1 MPHCGRDLAQS
12 RNPGVLE
19 SAVLAAS
26 GKTAASRAKAAR
38 GRRIFLL
45 RRNIR
50 PFRSELPLYSNLF
63 ILRRNP
69 QSTRTRGAAVP
80 EAVRARR
87 YGRVSQAL
95 GDRFPHPRRI
105 FAGDEVLALGL
116 EQGGDRL
123 HARRDL
129 RLCLLSG

>member
-1 MPHCGRDLAQS
+1 MPHCGKDLAQS
-12 RNPGVLE
+12 RNQGVLE
-19 SAVLAAS
+19 LWPLTAS

-38 GRRIFLL
+38 ARRIFLL

-50 PFRSELPLYSNLF
+50 PFRSELPIYSNLF

-69 QSTRTRGAAVP
+69 QSARASGAAVH

-87 YGRVSQAL
+87 YGRVSPAL

-116 EQGGDRL
+116 EQ
-123 HARRDL
+123 
-129 RLCLLSG
+129 